1 MTKIKKITKHGQD
14 TMPFLCDS
22 CNNHVQIDTY
32 DVLTAA
38 EGTGL
43 HCPICGAESEYLEVE
58 PISKEHENEK
68 N

>member
-1 MTKIKKITKHGQD
+1 MS
-14 TMPFLCDS
+14 FLCDS

-43 HCPICGAESEYLEVE
+43 HCPICGAESEHLEVE
-58 PISKEHENEK
+58 PISKEHENET